1 MWSLRYINAIH
12 NKKYALSSPSS
23 MLWDKWRSRYCQH
36 SQSLISENGCALQI
50 SADIVVFSV
59 LLCVCHIRCIFLCF
73 QGCVCSVVSFLHT
86 LSIAQLPP
94 LFSQWAMRELNFQ
107 ILNQSTVNQSYTKA
121 VCSGRSVVF
130 GQYADWALLTRT
142 INLITIIVKK
152 H

>member
-36 SQSLISENGCALQI
+36 SQSLIWENACASKI
-50 SADIVVFSV
+50 SADLDVFSG
-59 LLCVCHIRCIFLCF
+59 LLCMCRIRCIFLCF
-73 QGCVCSVVSFLHT
+73 QGCMCSVLSFLHT
-86 LSIAQLPP
+86 LSIGLLPL
-94 LFSQWAMRELNFQ
+94 LFSHWAMRELNFP